1 MNSSVEDIDTDIEM
15 SKIIRLVGKSEQRH
29 TGKKY
34 RQLNRSQCNGTQ
46 WKKKKAITSNVST
59 STKWYRAMILPGDV
73 EGWAE
78 GRRLIGKCFLR
89 AVTAEQGLKEVMG
102 MNWLRG
108 AGRKFRIQRM
118 APSEDER
125 RNQAVCREGTMGR
138 FASSWKT
145 RWKLT
150 RHPSGEVWRGNI
162 VKAVGSGS
170 LQRTLNANHALWK
183 NQTLKY
189 NFVTGLSF
197 LNLTNSWISSAQPPV
212 VKIIWKYVFL
222 SPSPS
227 LLNSLFVDLYR
238 ENRVP
243 DGYLFLAKILH
254 NSLKYYSS

>member
-1 MNSSVEDIDTDIEM
+1 MQWDTM
-15 SKIIRLVGKSEQRH
+15 
-29 TGKKY
+29 
-34 RQLNRSQCNGTQ
+34 
-46 WKKKKAITSNVST
+46 KKKAITSNVST
-59 STKWYRAMILPGDV
+59 STKWYSAMIFPGDV

-125 RNQAVCREGTMGR
+125 RNQAIRREGTMGH
-138 FASSWKT
+138 FASSRKT

-150 RHPSGEVWRGNI
+150 RHPSGEVWRKTI

-183 NQTLKY
+183 IQTLKY

-197 LNLTNSWISSAQPPV
+197 LNLTINFMAAVTICSDLGAQENKVWHCFHCFPIYFP
-212 VKIIWKYVFL
+212 WSDGTRCHDLRFL
-222 SPSPS
+222 NVE
-227 LLNSLFVDLYR
+227 LW
-238 ENRVP
+238 
-243 DGYLFLAKILH
+243 AKKQQPETK
-254 NSLKYYSS
+254 NQKT

>member
-1 MNSSVEDIDTDIEM
+1 MQWDTM
-15 SKIIRLVGKSEQRH
+15 
-29 TGKKY
+29 
-34 RQLNRSQCNGTQ
+34 
-46 WKKKKAITSNVST
+46 KKKAITSNVST
-59 STKWYRAMILPGDV
+59 STKWYSAMIFPGDV

-125 RNQAVCREGTMGR
+125 RNQAIRREGTMGH
-138 FASSWKT
+138 FASSRKT

-150 RHPSGEVWRGNI
+150 RHPSGEVWRKTI

-183 NQTLKY
+183 IQTLKY

-197 LNLTNSWISSAQPPV
+197 LNLTIHEFLVHSLPLSKLHGNMCSYPLLPRCWTPFLLTCTGRIEYLMDICSWL
-212 VKIIWKYVFL
+212 KFCIILWNIIL
-222 SPSPS
+222 PS
-227 LLNSLFVDLYR
+227 
-238 ENRVP
+238 
-243 DGYLFLAKILH
+243 KC
-254 NSLKYYSS
+254 